1 MINFMA
7 RFNTANFIIGT
18 KTIVGKYFVCS
29 PTEMTINDVGTNYP
43 SSWLGYG
50 TNASFF
56 VPNNPSGIMTA
67 FHIKNN
73 SHIRAQTKRNLADSD
88 KSDLTTRM
96 DYMYYEQDS
105 IGGTNILG
113 ISRRVADWVSSPSAI
128 PIGYNY
134 PWIIGGFDLMLQDGT
149 YTTSAA
155 LKTALDNRFSQAPN
169 AFSGSITAAGWLPSY
184 NTSTG
189 RTLIGY
195 RSQNEV
201 VFGIFVGG
209 TQASPS
215 NSSGP
220 TVFECHDLMK
230 NYLGCQRALLLD
242 GGGSTQAKWKQSGS
256 DKSYPTS
263 SGRQVFCQI
272 ALTPAAAATVS
283 WPP

>member
-1 MINFMA
+1 MA
-7 RFNTANFIIGT
+7 RFNTASITMGT
-18 KTIVGKYFVCS
+18 KTFVGKYFVCS

-43 SSWLGYG
+43 SSWSGYG

-56 VPNNPSGIMTA
+56 IPNNNSGIMTA

-73 SHIRAQTKRNLADSD
+73 LHVRTQTQKNNADKD
-88 KSDLTTRM
+88 NVTTRM
-96 DYMYYEQDS
+96 DYMYYVEDLS
-105 IGGTNILG
+105 GGTTVKT
-113 ISRRVADWVSSPSAI
+113 ISTTRRVSNWISPSDL
-128 PIGYNY
+128 PPGYNY
-134 PWIIGGFDLMLQDGT
+134 VWAIGGFDLMLQDGT

-155 LKTALDNRFSQAPN
+155 LKTALDNRFKQTPN
-169 AFSGSITAAGWLPSY
+169 AFSGNITDAGWLPGY

-195 RSQNEV
+195 RSQSEV
-201 VFGIFVGG
+201 VFGIFTGG

-220 TVFECHDLMK
+220 TVFECHQLMK

-242 GGGSTQAKWKQSGS
+242 GGGSTQAKWKQGGS
-256 DKSYPTS
+256 NKSYPTS

-272 ALTPAAAATVS
+272 ALTPTAASTVV
-283 WPP
+283 WP